1 MIFGEDC
8 ISYIILLT
16 GRPVWGAGSYLMLMR
31 YCAKATLSAFPLIVM
46 VLSRLAG
53 ASLSSQFEILII
65 APESCL
71 EKNSNV
77 DSTVYGNVCGN
88 FHRKTIIVVGW
99 LLQSPC

>member
-8 ISYIILLT
+8 ILYIILLT

-31 YCAKATLSAFPLIVM
+31 YCAKATLSAFPVIVM

-71 EKNSNV
+71 KKV
-77 DSTVYGNVCGN
+77 MLTRLCMGM
-88 FHRKTIIVVGW
+88 FVGTFIGKQS
-99 LLQSPC
+99 LL